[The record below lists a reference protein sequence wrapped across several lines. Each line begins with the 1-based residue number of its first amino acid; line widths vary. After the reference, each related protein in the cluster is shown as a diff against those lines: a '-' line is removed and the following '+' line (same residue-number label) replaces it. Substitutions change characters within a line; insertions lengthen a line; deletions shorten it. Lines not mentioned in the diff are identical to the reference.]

1 MAKTLEIFENIQ
13 RLRKRYY
20 QVYQGKQALLD
31 LISET
36 EVGEQVY
43 NSNAIENSTLTLGD
57 TEKVLLQIDLD
68 KYISERELFE
78 AKNLARVVNNIGVSL
93 LFGF

>member
-1 MAKTLEIFENIQ
+1 MIANTHPFVFFSPSASRVIINIGSLEIFENIQ

-20 QVYQGKQALLD
+20 QVYQGKQSLLD

-57 TEKVLLQIDLD
+57 TEKVLVIFND
-68 KYISERELFE
+68 YTGYNS
-78 AKNLARVVNNIGVSL
+78 
-93 LFGF
+93 

>member
-1 MAKTLEIFENIQ
+1 
-13 RLRKRYY
+13 
-20 QVYQGKQALLD
+20 LD

-57 TEKVLLQIDLD
+57 TEKVFKEILKTIHPHLTSDLQ
-68 KYISERELFE
+68 Y
-78 AKNLARVVNNIGVSL
+78 
-93 LFGF
+93 

>member
-20 QVYQGKQALLD
+20 QVYQGKQYLLD

-57 TEKVLLQIDLD
+57 TEKVLLQIVCG
-68 KYISERELFE
+68 K
-78 AKNLARVVNNIGVSL
+78 VS
-93 LFGF
+93 G

>member
-43 NSNAIENSTLTLGD
+43 TSIMAARTMSLSFD
-57 TEKVLLQIDLD
+57 SMVLSLNIW
-68 KYISERELFE
+68 
-78 AKNLARVVNNIGVSL
+78 VVS
-93 LFGF
+93 